1 MKNRMILLC
10 VLLILL
16 VCGCGKKK
24 QAEVLPVETQP
35 ESTAAAEP
43 ELVSVTAQ
51 VNGIPAV
58 LTTLSRGDWVDVV
71 GSFDEQHYAVK
82 LDAGY
87 GLVEK
92 NLVRM
97 DTQPEFQ
104 TWTGYAYRNAEVYD
118 NYHLAGAPARMLD
131 ANETVEV
138 LENLGWCY
146 LVRQNGSMGYV
157 KQENLA
163 KNPVGDAGTD
173 NAPGADGGEI
183 SMEISG
189 GIALLSTVAP
199 QEGAVSGKAVV
210 LADKTPIVLGY
221 FDRGDKIPVLKESIR
236 NKTLTV
242 NLDGLLAEISAEY
255 VLADGEQAEPSW
267 EGVSRQILTVYAD
280 YWMLGRPV
288 DRLNANTPVTV
299 LYALENCYLVEV
311 NGVMG
316 YVAKNQVEALPAAEK
331 NTEETTKP
339 TEETTPRQQSETK
352 KSDKPKETV
361 PAETTKPTEATT
373 PPETTKP
380 TEATTPPETTQPA
393 EETTPPE
400 TTQPAEETIPP
411 ETTKPPEWTPPM
423 L

>member
-104 TWTGYAYRNAEVYD
+104 PWTGYAYRNAEVYD
-118 NYHLAGAPARMLD
+118 NYHLAGTPARMLD

-146 LVRQNGSMGYV
+146 LVRQNG
-157 KQENLA
+157 
-163 KNPVGDAGTD
+163 
-173 NAPGADGGEI
+173 
-183 SMEISG
+183 
-189 GIALLSTVAP
+189 
-199 QEGAVSGKAVV
+199 
-210 LADKTPIVLGY
+210 
-221 FDRGDKIPVLKESIR
+221 
-236 NKTLTV
+236 
-242 NLDGLLAEISAEY
+242 
-255 VLADGEQAEPSW
+255 
-267 EGVSRQILTVYAD
+267 
-280 YWMLGRPV
+280 
-288 DRLNANTPVTV
+288 
-299 LYALENCYLVEV
+299 LVF
-311 NGVMG
+311 
-316 YVAKNQVEALPAAEK
+316 
-331 NTEETTKP
+331 
-339 TEETTPRQQSETK
+339 
-352 KSDKPKETV
+352 
-361 PAETTKPTEATT
+361 
-373 PPETTKP
+373 
-380 TEATTPPETTQPA
+380 
-393 EETTPPE
+393 
-400 TTQPAEETIPP
+400 I
-411 ETTKPPEWTPPM
+411 
-423 L
+423 